1 MLHCYIIVPY
11 RARGN
16 QTERRQQLEYFIPY
30 MNNYMKQLNLKF
42 TIMVMEQ
49 NDNKPFNRG
58 KLFNIGMLEAAKLF
72 VEGEKPYFCH
82 QNVDLIPQKIDY
94 SLYSEGITDIW
105 GYYLGLGA
113 MYFTDLP
120 SYTAING
127 YPNDYEG
134 WGADDVI
141 LLERCKFKN
150 IPVDL
155 SFKNVIWNSTEELYK
170 RNNKTGALKP
180 NDPVVKELYL
190 LDCGVYNRDKWVNC
204 DTNKKNNEKVKKELE
219 NPESYIENGL
229 NTCTY
234 QVDYS
239 IYKST
244 HKHYFLS
251 WD

>member
-30 MNNYMKQLNLKF
+30 MNNYMKKLNLKF
-42 TIMVMEQ
+42 TIMIMEQ
-49 NDNKPFNRG
+49 NDDKLFNRG

-94 SLYSEGITDIW
+94 SLYSEGITDVW
-105 GYYLGLGA
+105 GYVLGLGA

-120 SYTAING
+120 SYVKING
-127 YPNDYEG
+127 YPNDYDG
-134 WGADDVI
+134 YGQDDII

-150 IPVDL
+150 IPLDL
-155 SFKNVIWNSTEELYK
+155 SLKNEILNLQQEVCN
-170 RNNKTGALKP
+170 RNNKSGAINP
-180 NDPVVKELYL
+180 DDPILKELAI
-190 LDCGVYNRDKWVNC
+190 LDYGYYNRNEWADYNA
-204 DTNKKNNEKVKKELE
+204 NSINHEKVKKELE

-229 NTCTY
+229 NNCTY
-234 QVDYS
+234 HIDS
-239 IYKST
+239 INNEIT
-244 HKHYFLS
+244 HKHYLVS